1 MSRHTAMQRPP
12 RLSDHRELV
21 SRESRDLF
29 IADAFVDDEAAT
41 CSVRDAR
48 AALAGLPVR
57 PPTRS
62 GISYIEDSDV
72 VSSIGHDSVT
82 SFAARPSAIP
92 TLDSDDVALASERAL
107 LGLTREVPLVAPEP
121 EPDFVCNTMLMTLTP
136 MASARP
142 VYRSQMMSVPPP
154 PDSWVETPWVVPS
167 VRGPSFAPPVPA
179 RDAKSILQTTA
190 IVGTGVLMLA
200 VVFGAVLFARSDS
213 EEQLMQFSSPRS
225 GVAAQALRAPVQL
238 APTPTMQVVT
248 APDTP
253 VVPVIPTV
261 KPRVTVAP
269 NATAPVVHGAPLAP
283 TPHVRELPPR
293 TRVEAPKP
301 AAKEKAE
308 PARKTRE
315 EESVEALLKKL
326 GEEQLSR

>member
-41 CSVRDAR
+41 CSVHDAR
-48 AALAGLPVR
+48 AALARLPMR

-121 EPDFVCNTMLMTLTP
+121 DFVCNTTPTPTP

-142 VYRSQMMSVPPP
+142 VYRSQMMSIPPP

-179 RDAKSILQTTA
+179 RDTKSILQTIA
-190 IVGTGVLMLA
+190 IVGTGALMLA

-213 EEQLMQFSSPRS
+213 EEQLMQFSPPRS
-225 GVAAQALRAPVQL
+225 GAAAQALRAPVQL
-238 APTPTMQVVT
+238 APAATMQEVT
-248 APDTP
+248 APATP

-269 NATAPVVHGAPLAP
+269 NAAAPVVHSAPLAA
-283 TPHVRELPPR
+283 TRHVRELPPR

-308 PARKTRE
+308 PARKTKE
-315 EESVEALLKKL
+315 EESLQALLKKL